1 MDKKPKIL
9 IADDSYMNREI
20 LSDILGDTY
29 VYSMAENGVQA
40 VELMQEDPNIDLIML
55 DINMPEMDG
64 FGVLEFMKKWHCIDE
79 IPVIIISSENDASF
93 IRRAYDMGAA
103 DYISRPFDLAVVRRR
118 VSNTLM
124 LYARQKHLVHL
135 VEQQVYEREKV
146 NSTMVNIL
154 SHVVESRNHESG
166 THILHVRVVTNLML
180 RQLIKITDKYPLTEA
195 DISSISTLSA
205 LHDIGKMGVPEEI
218 LNKPGKLT
226 PAEWELM
233 KAHTVIGD
241 EMLRDVP
248 DNQDLGM
255 KRTAHEICRWHHER
269 WDGKGYPDGL
279 KGDAIPIS
287 AQVVAL
293 ADVYD
298 ALTSVRCY
306 KKAYTHET
314 AINMIL
320 NGECGAFNPLLL
332 ECLKAIAD
340 QLQTRMQQN
349 PEDFDYQQEARR
361 LSTEMLEQKDL
372 PGDDDHSQR
381 ILEYERRKKK
391 FFARLCGGIQFE
403 FDRWTNKVTLV
414 DWSKTGRE
422 REIHGTLND
431 WKNIRLLSEND
442 QQRVLTAVRSAT
454 PENPEIHMDLLV
466 DCGSEYR
473 WHRLTAQTVWTQAEK
488 EYCGTLGQL
497 WDIHEEI
504 MDKGLKAMEQQTL
517 DAVKTAGSIRGLR
530 AIFEVVR
537 LVDPENAS
545 VLELGEDGRLE
556 ETPGRCFE
564 LWGRNA
570 RCQDCTSCRALHG
583 RDWLSKLEIRN
594 GQMYF
599 VLSRYQSISGREC
612 VLEVSSRI
620 TSDGNG
626 EIQVQGEEVPM
637 LLNFYK
643 DPLTKAY
650 TRLYLDNFATNLEG
664 RDGVAFIDIHRFKKI
679 NDTYGHPVGDQVLV
693 KIVQIILSCVRSS
706 DTLIRYGGDEFV
718 LLFEKISKE
727 VFEQRIVQIEEAV
740 AKEHI
745 PGHPEALLGVD
756 VGGAY
761 QVRPLS
767 EAIRIADENM
777 YARKR
782 REV

>member
-1 MDKKPKIL
+1 MEKRVAVYNNNTGVIETMSSLLAGEGLKMVAVTGRAQL
-9 IADDSYMNREI
+9 QELLRAQEI
-20 LSDILGDTY
+20 QLLLLD
-29 VYSMAENGVQA
+29 
-40 VELMQEDPNIDLIML
+40 VELDGRGWGEGIEMIH
-55 DINMPEMDG
+55 DIRNMTT
-64 FGVLEFMKKWHCIDE
+64 

-320 NGECGAFNPLLL
+320 NGECGAFNPLLMQ
-332 ECLKAIAD
+332 CLKAIAN
-340 QLQTRMQQN
+340 QLQARMQQN

-361 LSTEMLEQKDL
+361 LSMEMLEQKDL
-372 PGDDDHSQR
+372 PGADDHSQWM
-381 ILEYERRKKK
+381 LEYERRKEK

-422 REIHGTLND
+422 QEIHGTLND

-473 WHRLTAQTVWTQAEK
+473 WHRLTAQTVWAQAEK

-537 LVDPENAS
+537 LVDPENAKI
-545 VLELGEDGRLE
+545 LALDEDGKLD
-556 ETPGRCFE
+556 ETPKHCFDI
-564 LWGRNA
+564 WNRGA
-570 RCQDCTSCRALHG
+570 RCQNCTSCQALHEH
-583 RDWLSKLEIRN
+583 DWLSKLEIRN

-599 VLSRYQSISGREC
+599 VLSRFQNISGKEC
-612 VLEVSSRI
+612 VLEVASRI
-620 TSDGNG
+620 TGDGNG
-626 EIQVQGEEVPM
+626 EVQVQGEGGLM

-650 TRLYLDNFATNLEG
+650 SRLYLDNFVTNLEG
-664 RDGVAFIDIHRFKKI
+664 SDGVAFIDVHRFKKI

>member
-1 MDKKPKIL
+1 
-9 IADDSYMNREI
+9 
-20 LSDILGDTY
+20 
-29 VYSMAENGVQA
+29 
-40 VELMQEDPNIDLIML
+40 
-55 DINMPEMDG
+55 
-64 FGVLEFMKKWHCIDE
+64 
-79 IPVIIISSENDASF
+79 
-93 IRRAYDMGAA
+93 
-103 DYISRPFDLAVVRRR
+103 
-118 VSNTLM
+118 
-124 LYARQKHLVHL
+124 
-135 VEQQVYEREKV
+135 
-146 NSTMVNIL
+146 
-154 SHVVESRNHESG
+154 
-166 THILHVRVVTNLML
+166 
-180 RQLIKITDKYPLTEA
+180 
-195 DISSISTLSA
+195 
-205 LHDIGKMGVPEEI
+205 
-218 LNKPGKLT
+218 
-226 PAEWELM
+226 
-233 KAHTVIGD
+233 
-241 EMLRDVP
+241 
-248 DNQDLGM
+248 
-255 KRTAHEICRWHHER
+255 
-269 WDGKGYPDGL
+269 
-279 KGDAIPIS
+279 
-287 AQVVAL
+287 
-293 ADVYD
+293 
-298 ALTSVRCY
+298 
-306 KKAYTHET
+306 
-314 AINMIL
+314 MIL
-320 NGECGAFNPLLL
+320 NGECGAFNPLLM

-391 FFARLCGGIQFE
+391 FFARLCGGIQSE

-422 REIHGTLND
+422 QEIHGTLND

-454 PENPEIHMDLLV
+454 PENPEFHMDLLV

-488 EYCGTLGQL
+488 EYCCTLGQFR
-497 WDIHEEI
+497 DIHEEI

-537 LVDPENAS
+537 LVDPENAKI
-545 VLELGEDGRLE
+545 LALDEDGRLE
-556 ETPGRCFE
+556 ETPGHCFE
-564 LWGRNA
+564 LWGRNG

-612 VLEVSSRI
+612 VLEVASHI
-620 TSDGNG
+620 TGNGNG
-626 EIQVQGEEVPM
+626 EVQVQGEGGLM

-650 TRLYLDNFATNLEG
+650 SRLYLDNFATNLEG
-664 RDGVAFIDIHRFKKI
+664 SDGVAFIDVHRFKKI

-693 KIVQIILSCVRSS
+693 KIVQVILSCVRSS
-706 DTLIRYGGDEFV
+706 DTLIRYGGDEFI
-718 LLFEKISKE
+718 LLFEKISKPVVE
-727 VFEQRIVQIEEAV
+727 DRIRKIEEAV
-740 AKEHI
+740 AREHI
-745 PGHPEALLGVD
+745 PGHPEAPLGVD
-756 VGGAY
+756 IGGAY

-782 REV
+782 REI